1 MKKSLAV
8 TLVALFVLAVSFAM
22 VPKKANAIPAFAQK
36 YHFSCAVCHTVFPNL
51 NPFGRA
57 FWRNG
62 FRLPGTNGTP
72 ADATQISNGLAL
84 PNPWPIPIVLEAQ
97 VFYQHLTN
105 ENTNIKMGGISSN
118 GQTDMF
124 NYKTNLVIGGADKLY
139 TPFVKSLSFYANY
152 GENTPGGDIS
162 ANQVWASLDGIG
174 SGFGLAPHLL
184 NLKLGNVTTASP
196 YFYRQSPFS
205 GGFTEG
211 PVMNGQG
218 LNVGYDGEGGNL
230 IHAQNPGI
238 ALYGTP
244 GYHLWYKVTMTNDA
258 GPAANTPA
266 TGNRILGY
274 NSKGYANTVGQVSNA
289 MEYSYQLKEYLPTSF
304 GQLEFGYYGA
314 SIAEP
319 ITADNLVTDIQNTWT
334 DGIQVNGV
342 DLDLANDIYE
352 LGLTYME
359 QHDSNPYDNTSID
372 GHTTNG
378 YNDFEVYGRYLFP
391 TLLGH
396 GAMLVADF
404 STYSWQHKQ
413 TEEEFNENPYVS
425 NETDASSSCSNADLY
440 QSGTYASSNGCIN
453 EGVKDAFDIF
463 GDVNL
468 AYNAHL
474 YAGYI
479 FTNKSQDDMFRTGL
493 YFAF

>member
-72 ADATQISNGLAL
+72 ADATQITNGLSL

-97 VFYQHLTN
+97 IYYQHVTN
-105 ENTNIKMGGISSN
+105 ENVNPK
-118 GQTDMF
+118 TDSI
-124 NYKTNLVIGGADKLY
+124 NVKDNLVIGGATKLY
-139 TPFVKSLSFYANY
+139 TPFANSLSFYANY
-152 GENTPGGDIS
+152 GETNGSGLAGT
-162 ANQVWASLDGIG
+162 VWASLNGIG
-174 SGFGLAPHLL
+174 SGFGLPSHLL
-184 NLKLGNVTTASP
+184 NLKLGTVTTASP
-196 YFYRQSPFS
+196 YFYRQQPFS
-205 GGFTEG
+205 GGFKIG
-211 PVMNGQG
+211 PTIGGQG
-218 LNVGYDGEGGNL
+218 LNVGMDGEGGVL
-230 IHAQNPGI
+230 IHNGNNGI

-258 GPAANTPA
+258 GNSNTGFNSLYTNKNANPSAITA
-266 TGNRILGY
+266 
-274 NSKGYANTVGQVSNA
+274 SNTSNA
-289 MEYSYQLKEYLPTSF
+289 MEYSYQLKEYLPTSA

-319 ITADNLVTDIQNTWT
+319 LSYTTNSTFT

-342 DLDLANDIYE
+342 DVDLANDVYE

-359 QHDSNPYDNTSID
+359 QHDSNPYGPLMTDYNNTNGTSY
-372 GHTTNG
+372 HNTNG
-378 YNDFEVYGRYLFP
+378 YNTFEVYGRYLFP
-391 TLLGH
+391 TLFGH

-413 TEEEFNENPYVS
+413 TEEVFNNVY
-425 NETDASSSCSNADLY
+425 NDAPFTCSNANLY
-440 QSGTYASSNGCIN
+440 ESGANYGNCN
-453 EGVKDAFDIF
+453 EGIKDAFDIF

>member
-1 MKKSLAV
+1 
-8 TLVALFVLAVSFAM
+8 
-22 VPKKANAIPAFAQK
+22 
-36 YHFSCAVCHTVFPNL
+36 
-51 NPFGRA
+51 
-57 FWRNG
+57 
-62 FRLPGTNGTP
+62 
-72 ADATQISNGLAL
+72 
-84 PNPWPIPIVLEAQ
+84 VLEAQ

-105 ENTNIKMGGISSN
+105 ENTNLKIGGIKSN

-124 NYKTNLVIGGADKLY
+124 NYKTNLVIGGATKLY
-139 TPFVKSLSFYANY
+139 TPFANSLSFYANY
-152 GENTPGGDIS
+152 GENGGGGTIG

-174 SGFGLAPHLL
+174 SGFGLPSHLV
-184 NLKLGNVTTASP
+184 NLKLGNITTASP
-196 YFYRQSPFS
+196 YFYRQNPFS

-211 PVMNGQG
+211 PVMNGQN
-218 LNVGYDGEGGNL
+218 LTVGYDGEGGAL
-230 IHAQNPGI
+230 IHAQNEGI

-258 GPAANTPA
+258 GA
-266 TGNRILGY
+266 TGGTAGP
-274 NSKGYANTVGQVSNA
+274 STSVSNA
-289 MEYSYQLKEYLPTSF
+289 MEYSYQLKEYLPTSA
-304 GQLEFGYYGA
+304 GQLEFGYYGT

-319 ITADNLVTDIQNTWT
+319 ITANSNTWT

-342 DLDLANDIYE
+342 DLDLANDVYE

-359 QHDSNPYDNTSID
+359 QHDSNPYDNTSYD
-372 GHTTNG
+372 GHQTNG
-378 YNDFEVYGRYLFP
+378 YNTFEVYGRYLFP

-396 GAMLVADF
+396 GAMLAADF

-413 TEEEFNENPYVS
+413 TEEAFN
-425 NETDASSSCSNADLY
+425 ASTICANQNLY
-440 QSGTYASSNGCIN
+440 ESGTYGTNCN
-453 EGVKDAFDIF
+453 EGVKDAFDLF
-463 GDVNL
+463 GDLNL

>member
-72 ADATQISNGLAL
+72 ADATQITNGLSL

-97 VFYQHLTN
+97 IYYQHITN
-105 ENTNIKMGGISSN
+105 ENVSTRKGYSQSDAFGTLDDI
-118 GQTDMF
+118 
-124 NYKTNLVIGGADKLY
+124 VIGGADKLY
-139 TPFVKSLSFYANY
+139 TPFVNSLSFYVNY
-152 GENTPGGDIS
+152 SS
-162 ANQVWASLDGIG
+162 ANGGSLSGPVWASLNGLG
-174 SGFGLAPHLL
+174 AGFGLPSHLL
-184 NLKLGNVTTASP
+184 NLKLGTVTTASP
-196 YFYRQSPFS
+196 YFYRQQPFS
-205 GGFTEG
+205 GGFKIG
-211 PVMNGQG
+211 PTINGQG
-218 LNVGYDGEGGNL
+218 LNVGADGESGVL
-230 IHAQNPGI
+230 IHNGNAGI

-258 GPAANTPA
+258 GPKANTPA
-266 TGNRILGY
+266 TGNYALGAPSGVQNY
-274 NSKGYANTVGQVSNA
+274 VGQATNA
-289 MEYSYQLKEYLPTSF
+289 MEYSYQLKEYAPIPM

-319 ITADNLVTDIQNTWT
+319 ITVSGNTWT

-342 DLDLANDIYE
+342 DVDLANDVYE
-352 LGLTYME
+352 LGVTYME
-359 QHDSNPYDNTSID
+359 QHDSNPYGGMSYD
-372 GHTTNG
+372 GHHTNG
-378 YNDFEVYGRYLFP
+378 YSDFEAYGRYLFP

-396 GAMLVADF
+396 GVMLVADY

-413 TEEEFNENPYVS
+413 TQELYQQSQNSGVD
-425 NETDASSSCSNADLY
+425 TCSTTNLY
-440 QSGTYASSNGCIN
+440 QSGSYLANGCFN
-453 EGVKDAFDIF
+453 EGIKDAFDVF
-463 GDVNL
+463 GDINL

-479 FTNKSQDDMFRTGL
+479 FTNKQEDDMFRTGL

>member
-72 ADATQISNGLAL
+72 ADATQIANGLSL

-97 VFYQHLTN
+97 VFYQHVTN
-105 ENTNIKMGGISSN
+105 ENVLPVKGSKK
-118 GQTDMF
+118 TDSF
-124 NYKTNLVIGGADKLY
+124 NVKDNLVVGGATKLY
-139 TPFVKSLSFYANY
+139 TPLADSLSFYANY
-152 GENTPGGDIS
+152 GETNGGGLTGS
-162 ANQVWASLDGIG
+162 VWASLNGIG
-174 SGFGLAPHLL
+174 SGFGLAPHLF
-184 NLKLGNVTTASP
+184 NLKMGMVTTASP
-196 YFYRQSPFS
+196 YFYRQQPFS
-205 GGFTEG
+205 GGFVEG
-211 PVMNGQG
+211 PTINGQG
-218 LNVGYDGEGGNL
+218 LTVGADGEGGLL
-230 IHAQNPGI
+230 IHNPYPGI

-258 GPAANTPA
+258 GSPANTPA
-266 TGNRILGY
+266 TT
-274 NSKGYANTVGQVSNA
+274 ATTPAQASNA
-289 MEYSYQLKEYLPTSF
+289 MEYSYQLKEYLPTSA

-319 ITADNLVTDIQNTWT
+319 ISNPGTYGSFT

-342 DLDLANDIYE
+342 DLDLANDVYE

-359 QHDSNPYDNTSID
+359 QHDSNPYNDVFNGTSY
-372 GHTTNG
+372 HNTNG
-378 YNDFEVYGRYLFP
+378 YNTFEVYGRYLFP

-413 TEEEFNENPYVS
+413 TEEAFNGTLN
-425 NETDASSSCSNADLY
+425 TSCSNGNLY
-440 QSGTYASSNGCIN
+440 ETGAYGPNCN
-453 EGVKDAFDIF
+453 EGIKDAFDLF
-463 GDVNL
+463 GDLNL

>member
-72 ADATQISNGLAL
+72 ADATQIANGLSL

-97 VFYQHLTN
+97 IYYQHVTN
-105 ENTNIKMGGISSN
+105 ENVLPVKGSHK
-118 GQTDMF
+118 TDAF
-124 NYKTNLVIGGADKLY
+124 NVKDNLVIGGADKLY
-139 TPFVKSLSFYANY
+139 TPFANSLSFYANY
-152 GENTPGGDIS
+152 GETDGNGLSGS
-162 ANQVWASLDGIG
+162 VWASLNGLG
-174 SGFGLAPHLL
+174 SGFGLAPHLF
-184 NLKLGNVTTASP
+184 NLKMGMVTTASP
-196 YFYRQSPFS
+196 YFYRQQPFS
-205 GGFTEG
+205 AGFIEG
-211 PVMNGQG
+211 PTINGQG
-218 LNVGYDGEGGNL
+218 LNVGADGEGGAL
-230 IHAQNPGI
+230 IHASNPGI

-258 GPAANTPA
+258 GA
-266 TGNRILGY
+266 TGGTAGP
-274 NSKGYANTVGQVSNA
+274 STSVSNA
-289 MEYSYQLKEYLPTSF
+289 MEYSYQLKEYLPTSA
-304 GQLEFGYYGA
+304 GQLEFGYYGT

-319 ITADNLVTDIQNTWT
+319 ITATMPGATTANTWT
-334 DGIQVNGV
+334 DGVQVNGV
-342 DLDLANDIYE
+342 DVDLANDIYE

-359 QHDSNPYDNTSID
+359 QHDSNPYNDYFNGTSY
-372 GHTTNG
+372 HNTNG
-378 YNDFEVYGRYLFP
+378 YNTFEVYGRYLFP

-404 STYSWQHKQ
+404 STYSWQHKD
-413 TEEEFNENPYVS
+413 TEEAFNG
-425 NETDASSSCSNADLY
+425 TLGTSCSNAGLY
-440 QSGTYASSNGCIN
+440 ESGIYTSSNGCPN
-453 EGVKDAFDIF
+453 EGIKDAFDLF
-463 GDVNL
+463 GDLNL

-479 FTNKSQDDMFRTGL
+479 FTNKSQDNMFRTGL

>member
-22 VPKKANAIPAFAQK
+22 VPKKANAIPAFAEK

-72 ADATQISNGLAL
+72 ADATQIANGLSL

-105 ENTNIKMGGISSN
+105 ENTNLKIGGIKSN

-124 NYKTNLVIGGADKLY
+124 NYKTNLVIGGATKLY
-139 TPFVKSLSFYANY
+139 TPFANSLSFYANY
-152 GENTPGGDIS
+152 GENGGGGTIG

-174 SGFGLAPHLL
+174 SGFGLPSHLV
-184 NLKLGNVTTASP
+184 NLKLGNITTASP
-196 YFYRQSPFS
+196 YFYRQNPFS
-205 GGFTEG
+205 GGFIEG
-211 PVMNGQG
+211 PVMNGQN
-218 LNVGYDGEGGNL
+218 LTVGYDGEGGAL
-230 IHAQNPGI
+230 IHAQNEGI

-244 GYHLWYKVTMTNDA
+244 GYHLWYKVTVTNDA
-258 GPAANTPA
+258 GNGNSISSPANNNYGEASTSSKA
-266 TGNRILGY
+266 T
-274 NSKGYANTVGQVSNA
+274 SSNA
-289 MEYSYQLKEYLPTSF
+289 MEYSYQLKEYLPTSA

-319 ITADNLVTDIQNTWT
+319 LTADNLLTGTQNTWT

-342 DLDLANDIYE
+342 DVDLANDVYE

-359 QHDSNPYDNTSID
+359 QHDSNPYNDYFNGTSY
-372 GHTTNG
+372 HNTNG
-378 YNDFEVYGRYLFP
+378 YNTFEVYGRYLFP

-413 TEEEFNENPYVS
+413 TEEAFNNSGTLP
-425 NETDASSSCSNADLY
+425 TSCANQNLY
-440 QSGTYASSNGCIN
+440 ESGTYASGSCNTN
-453 EGVKDAFDIF
+453 EGIKDAFDIF
-463 GDVNL
+463 GDLNL

>member
-72 ADATQISNGLAL
+72 ADATQIADGLSL

-97 VFYQHLTN
+97 VYYQHVTN
-105 ENTNIKMGGISSN
+105 ENVLPVKGSHK
-118 GQTDMF
+118 TDAF
-124 NYKTNLVIGGADKLY
+124 NVKDNLVIGGATKLY
-139 TPFVKSLSFYANY
+139 TPFANSLSFYANY
-152 GENTPGGDIS
+152 GETNGNGLS
-162 ANQVWASLDGIG
+162 GSVWASLNGLG
-174 SGFGLAPHLL
+174 SGFGLAPHLF
-184 NLKLGNVTTASP
+184 NLKMGMVATASP
-196 YFYRQSPFS
+196 YFYRQQPFS
-205 GGFTEG
+205 GGFVEG
-211 PVMNGQG
+211 PTINGQG
-218 LNVGYDGEGGNL
+218 LTVGADGEGGAL
-230 IHAQNPGI
+230 IHAPNPGI

-266 TGNRILGY
+266 SQYTAASKCFNDLNGNKVCT
-274 NSKGYANTVGQVSNA
+274 SPASTSAQASNA
-289 MEYSYQLKEYLPTSF
+289 MEYSYQLKEYLPTSA

-319 ITADNLVTDIQNTWT
+319 IINHNTTARSFT

-342 DLDLANDIYE
+342 DLDLANDVYE
-352 LGLTYME
+352 LGVTYME
-359 QHDSNPYDNTSID
+359 QHDSNPYNGLAYA
-372 GHTTNG
+372 GHHTNG
-378 YNDFEVYGRYLFP
+378 YSDFEAYGRYLFP

-413 TEEEFNENPYVS
+413 TEELYNQAVGNTSPTCA
-425 NETDASSSCSNADLY
+425 NGDLY
-440 QSGTYASSNGCIN
+440 ENGTYTSSNNCMN
-453 EGVKDAFDIF
+453 EGIQDAFDIF
-463 GDVNL
+463 GDLNL

>member
-8 TLVALFVLAVSFAM
+8 TLVALFVLALSFAM

-72 ADATQISNGLAL
+72 ADATQITNGLSL
-84 PNPWPIPIVLEAQ
+84 PNPWPIPVVFEAQ
-97 VFYQHLTN
+97 IYYQHVTN
-105 ENTNIKMGGISSN
+105 EHVLPEGHSSL
-118 GQTDMF
+118 TDSF
-124 NYKTNLVIGGADKLY
+124 NVADNLVIGGATKLY
-139 TPFVKSLSFYANY
+139 TPFANSLSFYANY
-152 GENTPGGDIS
+152 GERNSSGLSGS
-162 ANQVWASLDGIG
+162 VWASLNGLG
-174 SGFGLAPHLL
+174 SGFGLAPHLF
-184 NLKLGNVTTASP
+184 NLKLGMVTTASP
-196 YFYRQSPFS
+196 YFYRQQPFS
-205 GGFTEG
+205 GGFKIG
-211 PVMNGQG
+211 PTINGQD
-218 LNVGYDGEGGNL
+218 LNVGYDGENGVL
-230 IHAQNPGI
+230 IHNGNAGI

-244 GYHLWYKVTMTNDA
+244 GYHLWYKVTMTNDGGSPVDGA
-258 GPAANTPA
+258 STKNGIGSGGA
-266 TGNRILGY
+266 
-274 NSKGYANTVGQVSNA
+274 SNA
-289 MEYSYQLKEYLPTSF
+289 MEYSYQLKEYAPTPA

-319 ITADNLVTDIQNTWT
+319 LAMATTPDQQWT

-342 DLDLANDIYE
+342 DADLANDVYE
-352 LGLTYME
+352 LGVTYME
-359 QHDSNPYDNTSID
+359 QHDSNPYGGVSYD
-372 GHTTNG
+372 GHHTNG
-378 YNDFEVYGRYLFP
+378 FSDFEAYGRYLFP

-396 GAMLVADF
+396 GVMLVADY

-413 TEEEFNENPYVS
+413 SEEAFNAGGTLPA
-425 NETDASSSCSNADLY
+425 TCANADLY
-440 QSGTYASSNGCIN
+440 QSGASYGTCN
-453 EGVKDAFDIF
+453 EGIKDAFDVF
-463 GDVNL
+463 GDINL

-479 FTNKSQDDMFRTGL
+479 FTNKQEDDMFRTGL

>member
-72 ADATQISNGLAL
+72 ADATQIANGLSL

-97 VFYQHLTN
+97 VFYQHVTN
-105 ENTNIKMGGISSN
+105 ENVLPVKGSKK
-118 GQTDMF
+118 TDSF
-124 NYKTNLVIGGADKLY
+124 NVKDNLVVGGATKLY
-139 TPFVKSLSFYANY
+139 TPLADSLSFYANY
-152 GENTPGGDIS
+152 GETNGSGLTGS
-162 ANQVWASLDGIG
+162 VWASLNGIG
-174 SGFGLAPHLL
+174 SGFGLAPHLF
-184 NLKLGNVTTASP
+184 NLKLGNITTASP
-196 YFYRQSPFS
+196 YFYRQAPFS

-211 PVMNGQG
+211 PTINGQG
-218 LNVGYDGEGGNL
+218 LNVGMDGEAGLL
-230 IHAQNPGI
+230 IHSQNAGI

-258 GPAANTPA
+258 GSAANTPA
-266 TGNRILGY
+266 SQPNSSGGY
-274 NSKGYANTVGQVSNA
+274 TNTASNA
-289 MEYSYQLKEYLPTSF
+289 MEYSYQLKEYLPTSA

-319 ITADNLVTDIQNTWT
+319 INYSSYIITTNPLGVASTPTSGSFT

-342 DLDLANDIYE
+342 DLDLANDVYE

-359 QHDSNPYDNTSID
+359 QHDSNPYGGIFNGTSY
-372 GHTTNG
+372 HNTNG
-378 YNDFEVYGRYLFP
+378 YNTFEVYGRYLFP

-404 STYSWQHKQ
+404 STYSWEHKQ
-413 TEEEFNENPYVS
+413 TEEEYNQIV
-425 NETDASSSCSNADLY
+425 AADNGGTSLTCANGNLY
-440 QSGTYASSNGCIN
+440 ESGTYASGSCNTN
-453 EGVKDAFDIF
+453 EGIKDAFDIF
-463 GDVNL
+463 GDLNL

-479 FTNKSQDDMFRTGL
+479 FTNKSQDNMFRTGL